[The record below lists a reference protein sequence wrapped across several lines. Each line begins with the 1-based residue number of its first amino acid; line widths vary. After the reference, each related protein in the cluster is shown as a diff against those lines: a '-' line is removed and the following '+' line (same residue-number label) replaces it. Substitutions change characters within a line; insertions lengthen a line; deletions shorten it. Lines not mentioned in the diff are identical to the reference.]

1 MRLLLINANTTTAVT
16 ELCAA
21 AARKV
26 AAPDT
31 QIVPVTGAFGAAI
44 IESRAENAVAAH
56 ALLDALA
63 ANLPGA
69 DAVLIA
75 VSYDTGLAAAR
86 EVAGIPVV
94 GITQASLTTAG
105 LMGQRIGLVT
115 FGTPWLYRELAASY
129 GFADRLAGIETIT
142 AGARDAYSNPA
153 VVLEAVTAAA
163 RRLVAEAGA
172 EAVVLCGAAMAGMAA
187 TVAPALPV
195 PVVDGVSCGVP
206 LCEMLARGR
215 YRGAARTLRPGAS
228 GVGLSAAL
236 AGVLYG
242 RG

>member
-1 MRLLLINANTTTAVT
+1 MRLLLINANTTKAVT
-16 ELCAA
+16 SICAE

-26 AAPDT
+26 ASAGT
-31 QIVPVTGAFGAAI
+31 EIVSVTGSFGAAI

-63 ANLPGA
+63 AHRDGA

-94 GITQASLTTAG
+94 GITQASLVTAG
-105 LMGQRIGLVT
+105 LLGDRIGLVT
-115 FGTPWLYRELAASY
+115 FGTPWLYRELAGSY
-129 GFADRLAGIETIT
+129 GYAERLAGIETIT

-153 VVLEAVTAAA
+153 IVLEAVAQAAG
-163 RRLVAEAGA
+163 RLVAEAGA
-172 EAVVLCGAAMAGMAA
+172 EAIVLCGAAMSGMAEA
-187 TVAPALPV
+187 VAPGLAV

-206 LCEMLARGR
+206 LCEMLAAQRH
-215 YRGAARTLRPGAS
+215 ARTRSRRPGAS

-236 AGVLYG
+236 TRLLYPG
-242 RG
+242 P